1 MTVSRLRLS
10 VDCQGKSTLRFIC
23 HTAMK
28 SSGTKTYVG
37 VYVKD
42 DATHGSF
49 FKSFAVPGI
58 TTLEP
63 TGYLPRLDIA
73 IDGDRSG
80 RTLVLAARARVS
92 RSFGVTTGLL
102 SMVEL

>member
-10 VDCQGKSTLRFIC
+10 VDCQGKSTPRFIC

-28 SSGTKTYVG
+28 SSGTKVG

-42 DATHGSF
+42 DARHGSF

-63 TGYLPRLDIA
+63 TGYLPRLGIA
-73 IDGDRSG
+73 IDGERSG